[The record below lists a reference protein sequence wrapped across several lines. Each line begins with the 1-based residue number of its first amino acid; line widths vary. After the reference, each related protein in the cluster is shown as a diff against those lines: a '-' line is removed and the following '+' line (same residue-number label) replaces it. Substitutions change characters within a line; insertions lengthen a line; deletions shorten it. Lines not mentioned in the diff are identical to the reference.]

1 METIGE
7 LKSSPV
13 MTRHSANPLLTAEDV
28 PYKPALVFNPG
39 VTKYEGRYVMAFRND
54 YGSVEKQELLPGH
67 TTNIGIAY
75 SDDGIAWQVEP
86 KPCTALTEKLRE
98 LLNEFKMAHSPPN
111 TEYGWG

>member
-1 METIGE
+1 MEIIGE

-54 YGSVEKQELLPGH
+54 YGSVEQQELLPGL
-67 TTNIGIAY
+67 TTNIGIVY
-75 SDDGIAWQVEP
+75 SEDGFAWMVEP
-86 KPCTALTEKLRE
+86 KHFTSLTLKL
-98 LLNEFKMAHSPPN
+98 L
-111 TEYGWG
+111 